1 MKLKN
6 VPEKDYV
13 EEAHGPVYSFF
24 SSFGTY
30 ILNIMSANLMF
41 VIFNIPMAFVAFL
54 ATVYFL
60 PQLNSLFLPENF
72 VAAMEK
78 VGIAGNELNNAIGS
92 EAVYQLYYLIVLF
105 IAMFLLGTTLFCI
118 GPFQCGFS
126 RIYRNMYRNEGVFF
140 FSDFKD
146 GMVNNLK
153 QSLWAMGISLV
164 TTSLILFSI
173 VFYSRMNN
181 SVGTAISAMFVFL
194 FLVFIL
200 IQNMVYQMIVSVDL
214 PLKKIYMNAI
224 LFFLLKVVPCFGLI
238 IAELLVLVVI
248 PVLLFSTFT
257 FFGYAIAVFIYLTLS
272 FGFCQYMMAY
282 FTGQMINKY
291 IVTKLESSEESE
303 SEDES
308 DDDDDDDES
317 DEDNDEEEDEESD
330 DSDSDDASDA

>member
-1 MKLKN
+1 MKLNK
-6 VPEKDYV
+6 VPTADYV
-13 EEAHGPVYSFF
+13 EETHGPVYSFF
-24 SSFGTY
+24 ASFGTY

-41 VIFNIPMAFVAFL
+41 VVFNIPMAFVAFL

-164 TTSLILFSI
+164 TTSLIMFSI

-181 SVGTAISAMFVFL
+181 NVGTAISVMFVFL

-238 IAELLVLVVI
+238 IAELLVLVVL
-248 PVLLFSTFT
+248 PVVLFSTFT

-282 FTGQMINKY
+282 FTGQMINRY
-291 IVTKLESSEESE
+291 IVTKLDNSV
-303 SEDES
+303 ES
-308 DDDDDDDES
+308 DDDET
-317 DEDNDEEEDEESD
+317 DEDVGEEPED
-330 DSDSDDASDA
+330 DSDDDSDA